1 MNSEVRSGSAA
12 GFARRGASLAVV
24 PLLTAS
30 ALLVASVGF
39 SPALGHAQIT
49 VGRVPEVA
57 SEGTAADS
65 FVTLVSG
72 PQFKRGGFFRFFWGT
87 DYREEWNTR
96 IRAPVLDLGTFAG
109 GLTPVEKGG
118 PGQSRTLFL
127 EGADGRRYAFRSV
140 VKSLGGSLPGV
151 VAGSPVGTVL
161 RDLNSALHPAAQIMA
176 DSIEASTGVLH
187 FRPQPYVM
195 PNSESLGEYREEFGE
210 MLGTIA
216 PVTGPGVIDSDE
228 LFRRV
233 RRSPGDR
240 VDARALLRARLIDMF
255 MGDWDRDRRQ
265 WQWIRRIPGEDWQ
278 PIAGDRDEAFV
289 RLDGLFPSTMHFVKP
304 QLVGFKSEYPSIA
317 GLTYTGQELDRQFL
331 AGLERPTWDS
341 IASSVAARLTN
352 DVIAGAV
359 RQQPP
364 EMYAIGGNLLVLEL
378 EKRRD
383 ALQRA
388 AADFYEI
395 LAGDVEVNGTD
406 AAETV
411 WITGLED
418 GGVEVVLAERAEGA
432 TAFFERRFHPA
443 ETKEIR
449 VRLHAGDDLAL
460 IRGDPDFRVR
470 VRIIGGEG
478 ADEFR
483 FVVPARR
490 VSLYDQAG
498 ESQVTGEARGKKVN
512 ARPYREWVFSDEEPI
527 PPRHWGSRWYPSGR
541 ALISSDFGLF
551 VGLGAQRLTYAFRK
565 DPYSTR
571 LRLLGGIST
580 DGKIAFEADY
590 DTRFEN
596 SRTRIRSRALVSQL
610 TQTHFYGFGNAT
622 LNPPEAT
629 SGFFDVDR
637 TVYAAEV
644 AGARFPTL
652 SEQIDAAFG
661 AQISLS
667 TTGENEGRF
676 ISFFPEL
683 YGVEDFAQVGFF
695 LDFNLD
701 TRDIVSNPTKG
712 ARIYV
717 RGTAHP
723 AWLDAVDAY
732 LPLDM
737 VGSYYVT
744 PKIPLRPTLAF
755 RVGSRIVWGPAP
767 YFQAAYIGGME
778 SLRGWAS
785 QRFAGDVSLYG
796 GMDLRV
802 KVVEIKKFLPGPF
815 GILGLVDV
823 GRVWVDGESTD
834 GFHVG
839 YGGGIWTGFLGR
851 GQTVSVSVA
860 LSEEQTSVYVK
871 YGFAF

>member
-1 MNSEVRSGSAA
+1 M
-12 GFARRGASLAVV
+12 
-24 PLLTAS
+24 
-30 ALLVASVGF
+30 
-39 SPALGHAQIT
+39 
-49 VGRVPEVA
+49 
-57 SEGTAADS
+57 AADS
-65 FVTLVSG
+65 FVTVVPG

-87 DYREEWNTR
+87 DYRKEWNTR
-96 IRAPVLDLGTFAG
+96 VRAPVLDLRAFAG
-109 GLTPVEKGG
+109 GLTVAERGG
-118 PGQSRTLFL
+118 PGQTRTLFF
-127 EGADGRRYAFRSV
+127 EGADGRRYAFRSIL
-140 VKSLGGSLPGV
+140 KSLGASLPGV
-151 VAGSPVGTVL
+151 RGSLQGAVSKTPIGIVL
-161 RDLNSALHPAAQIMA
+161 GDLTSALHPAAPIMA
-176 DSIEASTGVLH
+176 DSLEASADVLH
-187 FRPQPYVM
+187 FRPQPYLM
-195 PNSESLGEYREEFGE
+195 PNSENLGEHREEFGD
-210 MLGTIA
+210 MLGTIT

-228 LFRRV
+228 LFRLV

-240 VDARALLRARLIDMF
+240 VDARALLTARLIDMF
-255 MGDWDRDRRQ
+255 VGDPDRDRRQ
-265 WQWIRRIPGEDWQ
+265 WQWTRRIPGEDWQ
-278 PIAGDRDEAFV
+278 PIARHQDAAFV
-289 RLDGLFPSTMHFVKP
+289 RLDGLLPSNMHFVKP
-304 QLVGFKSEYPSIA
+304 QFVGFKSEYPSIV

-341 IASSVAARLTN
+341 IAASVEARLTN
-352 DVIAGAV
+352 EVIAGAV
-359 RQQPP
+359 RTQPP
-364 EMYAIGGNLLVLEL
+364 EMYAIGGNLLVFEL

-395 LAGDVEVNGTD
+395 LAGEVEVIGTD
-406 AAETV
+406 AAETA

-432 TAFFERRFHPA
+432 TAYFERRFHPS
-443 ETKEIR
+443 ETNEIR
-449 VRLHAGDDLAL
+449 VRLHAGDDVAL
-460 IRGDPDFRVR
+460 VRGDPDLRVR

-478 ADEFR
+478 DDEFR
-483 FVVPARR
+483 FIVPARR
-490 VSLYDQAG
+490 VSLYDQEG
-498 ESQVTGEARGKKVN
+498 ESRVTGEAGGKKVN
-512 ARPYREWVFSDEEPI
+512 AKPYGEWVFSDQKPI
-527 PPRHWGSRWYPSGR
+527 PPRHWGSRWFPTGR
-541 ALISSDFGLF
+541 AMISSDFGLF

-571 LRLLGGIST
+571 LRMLGGLST
-580 DGKIAFEADY
+580 DGKILFEADY

-596 SRTRIRSRALVSQL
+596 SRSRIRSRALVTQLSQN
-610 TQTHFYGFGNAT
+610 HFYGFGNAT
-622 LNPPEAT
+622 LNPPEAN

-637 TVYAAEV
+637 TVFAAEV
-644 AGARFPTL
+644 AGARFPTP
-652 SEQIDAAFG
+652 SEKIDAAFG

-667 TTGENEGRF
+667 NTGENEGRF
-676 ISFFPEL
+676 ISLLPDL

-695 LDFNLD
+695 LDFDLD

-732 LPLDM
+732 LPLEM

-744 PKIPLRPTLAF
+744 PKIPLRPTFAF
-755 RVGSRIVWGPAP
+755 RAGSRIVWGPAP

-802 KVVEIKKFLPGPF
+802 KIVEIKKFLPGPF

-823 GRVWVDGESTD
+823 GRVWVEGESPD